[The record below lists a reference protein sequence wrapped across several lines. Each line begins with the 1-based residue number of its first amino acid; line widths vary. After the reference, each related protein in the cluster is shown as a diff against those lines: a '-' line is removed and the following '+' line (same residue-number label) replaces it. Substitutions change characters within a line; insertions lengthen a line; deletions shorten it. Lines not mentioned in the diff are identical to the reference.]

1 MGINLEGISDNQ
13 RRQKPV
19 ILMLDVSGSMTQDG
33 KIDQLNRGIRG
44 LISDFRDND
53 SLNADLRLCIITFGG
68 DGAKIYQEYKPLNEV
83 QWRDLNA
90 SGGTPLADA
99 LRLAKSVV
107 EDREKLPPNAYRP
120 VIILISDGM
129 PYPPDDSESVMD
141 EFISTGRTAKC
152 DRFSCSVMNSDL
164 TLLKKFVKDPS
175 THMMKAENARELLEY
190 LRFMSSTICTSSK
203 SADPNKVP
211 TPNLEETVKA
221 QAKSEDDNDW
231 GFLDMFDD

>member
-1 MGINLEGISDNQ
+1 MGINLEGISNNQ

-44 LISDFRDND
+44 LINEFRAND

-68 DGAKIYQEYKPLNEV
+68 DAAKVYEDYKPLNEV

-90 SGGTPLADA
+90 SGRTPLGGA
-99 LRLAKSVV
+99 LSLAKSII

-120 VIILISDGM
+120 VIILISDGI
-129 PYPPDDSESVMD
+129 PTDNAESVMD

-175 THMMKAENARELLEY
+175 THMMNAENARELLEY
-190 LRFMSSTICTSSK
+190 LRFMSSAICTSSK
-203 SADPNKVP
+203 NTDPNKVP
-211 TPNLEETVKA
+211 TPNLEEAVKA
-221 QAKSEDDNDW
+221 QALEDDSNF
-231 GFLDMFDD
+231 GFEEMLWD